1 MNNDFSKKVVAK
13 LRKNSIEREES
24 KAISESL
31 GKITD
36 RKKRNEMLQK
46 IITERAMDKKEVQ
59 ELMYDLT
66 HTHKMLNLEKPKTQ
80 TGLQVTPQ
88 RTAKKEEHE
97 VLFKIKTKDVE
108 IKINGKDEVL
118 KGGHIFDV
126 VAFEKGKFYVTNKEH
141 KPGVPQLI
149 PWSMAEKI

>member
-1 MNNDFSKKVVAK
+1 MNNEFTKKVVAK

-24 KAISESL
+24 KAISENL

-66 HTHKMLNLEKPKTQ
+66 HTHKMLNLEKPQ
-80 TGLQVTPQ
+80 ISGNP
-88 RTAKKEEHE
+88 
-97 VLFKIKTKDVE
+97 
-108 IKINGKDEVL
+108 
-118 KGGHIFDV
+118 
-126 VAFEKGKFYVTNKEH
+126 
-141 KPGVPQLI
+141 KP
-149 PWSMAEKI
+149 AYK